1 MPSRDALLPS
11 RDASEANPRDSSRRN
26 SFKVLRGKTLT
37 NLVLPSS
44 LAAGGAP
51 APPACDGNVTTPLLN
66 AAEGDGAAG
75 ASTSSRV
82 N

>member
-1 MPSRDALLPS
+1 MPS
-11 RDASEANPRDSSRRN
+11 RDASEASPRDSSRRN

-37 NLVLPSS
+37 NLVLPSA
-44 LAAGGAP
+44 LTAGGA
-51 APPACDGNVTTPLLN
+51 APPARDGTVTTPLLN
-66 AAEGDGAAG
+66 AAESDGGAG